1 VLIGRVRPVDV
12 LETRGLERTFSS
24 GVSVRMLRSEPR
36 MRFVVSA
43 SVEDRLACEFRL
55 GSSTDSAHRPQQRAS
70 FALVL
75 VAVAGFLFL
84 QSLLAQPTRTVRRVL
99 IFNDFGPISSPGIA
113 ALDQAIAA
121 GLANSSYHIELYTE
135 NLEATLFPDDAS
147 QHRFRE
153 WYIRKYEDRKP
164 DVIITVGPASLRF
177 MIELHERSFPNT
189 PVIFCGTTEEMIDQL
204 KPDSHFTGVWGV
216 AQPEKTLIAALHLQP
231 DTKHVVVVG
240 GTGAFDRSLEALT
253 KESLRKY
260 ESQFA
265 FTYLTDLDM
274 PALLERLRRL
284 PSKTI
289 VYHTS
294 MMEDAAG
301 THFIDATQAVP
312 MVANAANAPVFTMDD
327 VDVGKGTV
335 GGYVVSWAAD
345 GQVAAGMAVRILD
358 GVKPQEIPV
367 VRNNNVYLFDW
378 RALRRW
384 GFKESDLPPGS
395 TVIFRELSVWERTK
409 WIWISGLLIIF
420 GLSILA
426 AYLQFSRKQ
435 LKQARDAQS
444 QLSGLLI
451 NAQEME
457 RRRLASELHDD
468 FSQRLALL
476 TLGLEN
482 ASETLPDSSEATK
495 RQLHELL
502 NSASEL
508 GADLHTVSHRLHPS
522 ALEKLGLVPGL
533 KALCEEFTSRQ
544 GIKIVFSSKN
554 IPRSVPPNVALCLF
568 RIVQESLQNLRKYS
582 GASQGQVNL
591 CKEGDRLF
599 LSVSDEGRGF
609 EMMEMRN
616 RVGLGVRSMGER
628 ARLVGGQFEIH
639 SQRGKGTRIDVCV
652 PLQQEIETAEEL
664 SLQWEK
670 TDPL

>member
-1 VLIGRVRPVDV
+1 MDV

-55 GSSTDSAHRPQQRAS
+55 GSSIDSAHRPQQRAS

-113 ALDQAIAA
+113 ALDQAIAT
-121 GLANSSYHIELYTE
+121 GLATSPHQIELYNE

-253 KESLRKY
+253 KKSLRKY
-260 ESQFA
+260 ESQFE

-274 PALLERLRRL
+274 PTLLERLKRL

-294 MMEDAAG
+294 IMEDASGA
-301 THFIDATQAVP
+301 HFIDATQAVP
-312 MVANAANAPVFTMDD
+312 MVADAANAPVFTMDD

-652 PLQQEIETAEEL
+652 PLQPENETVN
-664 SLQWEK
+664 S
-670 TDPL
+670 

>member
-1 VLIGRVRPVDV
+1 MRV
-12 LETRGLERTFSS
+12 
-24 GVSVRMLRSEPR
+24 
-36 MRFVVSA
+36 VVSA
-43 SVEDRLACEFRL
+43 SVEDRLACEFRPR
-55 GSSTDSAHRPQQRAS
+55 SSSDSAHCPQRAARL
-70 FALVL
+70 ALVL
-75 VAVAGFLFL
+75 VVISGFLVL
-84 QSLLAQPTRTVRRVL
+84 PPLLAQPTRTVRRVL
-99 IFNDFGPISSPGIA
+99 IFNDFSSISSPGTA
-113 ALDQAIAA
+113 ALDQAIVA
-121 GLANSSYHIELYTE
+121 GLQSSQYQIELYNE
-135 NLEATLFPDDAS
+135 NLEATLFSDETS
-147 QHRFRE
+147 QRRFRE
-153 WYIRKYEDRKP
+153 WFIKKYAERKP

-240 GTGAFDRSLEALT
+240 GTGAFDRNLEALT
-253 KESLRKY
+253 KKSLRKY
-260 ESQFA
+260 ESQFE

-274 PALLERLRRL
+274 PALLERLKRL

-294 MMEDAAG
+294 IMEDAAG

-312 MVANAANAPVFTMDD
+312 MVADAANAPVFAMDD

-345 GQVAAGMAVRILD
+345 GRVAAGMTVRILD

-367 VRNNNVYLFDW
+367 VRNNNIYLFDW

-395 TVIFRELSVWERTK
+395 TVLFKEISVWERAK
-409 WIWISGLLIIF
+409 WILISGLLIILC
-420 GLSILA
+420 LSTLV

-476 TLGLEN
+476 ALGLEN

-522 ALEKLGLVPGL
+522 ALESLGLVLGL
-533 KALCEEFTSRQ
+533 KALCQEFTSRQ
-544 GIKIVFSSKN
+544 AIKIVFSSKN
-554 IPRSVPPNVALCLF
+554 IPRDVSPNVALCLF
-568 RIVQESLQNLRKYS
+568 RIVQEGLQNLKKYS

-591 CKEGDRLF
+591 RKEGDKLF

-616 RVGLGVRSMGER
+616 RVGLGMRSMGER

-652 PLQQEIETAEEL
+652 PLQPENETVN
-664 SLQWEK
+664 S
-670 TDPL
+670 

>member
-1 VLIGRVRPVDV
+1 
-12 LETRGLERTFSS
+12 
-24 GVSVRMLRSEPR
+24 
-36 MRFVVSA
+36 MRLVVSA

-75 VAVAGFLFL
+75 VAVAGFLIL

-113 ALDQAIAA
+113 ALDQAIAT
-121 GLANSSYHIELYTE
+121 GLATSPHQIELYNE

-189 PVIFCGTTEEMIDQL
+189 PVIFCGTTEEMINQL

-253 KESLRKY
+253 KKSLRKY
-260 ESQFA
+260 ESQFE

-274 PALLERLRRL
+274 PTLLERLKRL

-294 MMEDAAG
+294 IMEDASGA
-301 THFIDATQAVP
+301 HFIDATQAVP
-312 MVANAANAPVFTMDD
+312 MVADAANAPVFAMDD

-378 RALRRW
+378 RVLRRW
-384 GFKESDLPPGS
+384 GFKESDLPSGS

-582 GASQGQVNL
+582 GASQGRVNL
-591 CKEGDRLF
+591 RKEGDKLF
-599 LSVSDEGRGF
+599 LSVSDEGHGF
-609 EMMEMRN
+609 DMMEMRN
-616 RVGLGVRSMGER
+616 RVGLGIRSMGER

-639 SQRGKGTRIDVCV
+639 SEPEKGTRIDVCV
-652 PLQQEIETAEEL
+652 PLQPENETAEEL

-670 TDPL
+670 TDLL

>member
-1 VLIGRVRPVDV
+1 
-12 LETRGLERTFSS
+12 
-24 GVSVRMLRSEPR
+24 M
-36 MRFVVSA
+36 SA

-113 ALDQAIAA
+113 ALDQAIAT
-121 GLANSSYHIELYTE
+121 GLATSPHQIELYNE

-189 PVIFCGTTEEMIDQL
+189 PVIFCGTTEEMINQL

-253 KESLRKY
+253 KKSLRKY
-260 ESQFA
+260 ESQFE

-274 PALLERLRRL
+274 PTLLERLKRL

-294 MMEDAAG
+294 IMEDASGA
-301 THFIDATQAVP
+301 HFIDATQAVP
-312 MVANAANAPVFTMDD
+312 MVADAANAPVFAMDD

-378 RALRRW
+378 RVLRRW
-384 GFKESDLPPGS
+384 GFKESDLPSGS

-582 GASQGQVNL
+582 GASQGRVNL
-591 CKEGDRLF
+591 RKEGDKLF
-599 LSVSDEGRGF
+599 LSVSDEGHGF
-609 EMMEMRN
+609 DMMEMRN
-616 RVGLGVRSMGER
+616 RVGLGIRSMGER

-639 SQRGKGTRIDVCV
+639 SEPEKGTRIDVCV
-652 PLQQEIETAEEL
+652 PLQPENETAEEL

-670 TDPL
+670 TDLL

>member
-1 VLIGRVRPVDV
+1 
-12 LETRGLERTFSS
+12 
-24 GVSVRMLRSEPR
+24 M
-36 MRFVVSA
+36 
-43 SVEDRLACEFRL
+43 ACEICPRE
-55 GSSTDSAHRPQQRAS
+55 RAR
-70 FALVL
+70 FT
-75 VAVAGFLFL
+75 VAVVIALLFL
-84 QSLLAQPTRTVRRVL
+84 QPLLAQQRRIVRRVL
-99 IFNDFGPISSPGIA
+99 VFNDFGSISSPGVA
-113 ALDQAIAA
+113 TLDHAIAA
-121 GLANSSYHIELYTE
+121 GLANSPYQIELYNE
-135 NLEATLFPDDAS
+135 NLEATLFPDEAS

-153 WYIRKYEDRKP
+153 WYIRKYADRKP

-177 MIELHERSFPNT
+177 MIESHERSFPNI
-189 PVIFCGTTEEMIDQL
+189 PVIFCGTTEEMLGQL
-204 KPDSHFTGVWGV
+204 KPDSRFTGVWGV
-216 AQPEKTLIAALHLQP
+216 AQPEKTLLAALHLQP
-231 DTKHVVVVG
+231 ETKHVVVVG

-260 ESQFA
+260 ESRFE

-294 MMEDAAG
+294 MMEDAGG

-312 MVANAANAPVFTMDD
+312 MIANAANAPVFVMDD
-327 VDVGKGTV
+327 VDVGEGTV

-395 TVIFRELSVWERTK
+395 TLLFKEISLWERTK
-409 WIWISGLLIIF
+409 WIWVGGLIIILC
-420 GLSILA
+420 LSTLA

-435 LKQARDAQS
+435 LKQARDAQLL
-444 QLSGLLI
+444 LSGLLI

-457 RRRLASELHDD
+457 RSRLASELHDD

-476 TLGLEN
+476 TLGLDN
-482 ASETLPDSSEATK
+482 LSEALPDSSQAAK

-522 ALEKLGLVPGL
+522 TLKSLGLVPGL
-533 KALCEEFTSRQ
+533 KALCREFNSSHGTE
-544 GIKIVFSSKN
+544 IAFSSED
-554 IPRSVPPNVALCLF
+554 IPRAVAPNVALCLF
-568 RIVQESLQNLRKYS
+568 RIVQEGLQNLRKYS
-582 GASQGQVNL
+582 GALQGQVNL
-591 CKEGDRLF
+591 REEGDRLF

-609 EMMEMRN
+609 DAKEVRN
-616 RVGLGVRSMGER
+616 RVGLGILSMGER
-628 ARLVGGQFEIH
+628 ARLVGGQFEIY
-639 SQRGKGTRIDVCV
+639 SEPGKGTRINVWV
-652 PLQQEIETAEEL
+652 PFQAEKGTAQDLTSQQKSVVL
-664 SLQWEK
+664 
-670 TDPL
+670 

>member
-1 VLIGRVRPVDV
+1 LCQPHW
-12 LETRGLERTFSS
+12 
-24 GVSVRMLRSEPR
+24 
-36 MRFVVSA
+36 
-43 SVEDRLACEFRL
+43 EDCLDREFRAC
-55 GSSTDSAHRPQQRAS
+55 SWCDDHCPQQKAR
-70 FALVL
+70 FACVL
-75 VAVAGFLFL
+75 VVFAGFLFL
-84 QSLLAQPTRTVRRVL
+84 QLLPAHPNRIVRRVL
-99 IFNDFGPISSPGIA
+99 LFNDFGSISSPGVA

-135 NLEATLFPDDAS
+135 NLEATLFPDEIS

-153 WYIRKYEDRKP
+153 WYIRKYADRKP

-177 MIELHERSFPNT
+177 MVESHERSFPNT
-189 PVIFCGTTEEMIDQL
+189 PVIFCGTTEEMIDPL
-204 KPDSHFTGVWGV
+204 KPGSHFTGVWGV
-216 AQPEKTLIAALHLQP
+216 AQPEKTLIAALHFQP

-240 GTGAFDRSLEALT
+240 GTGAFDRSIEALT
-253 KESLRKY
+253 KKSLRKY
-260 ESQFA
+260 ESQFE

-274 PALLERLRRL
+274 PALLERLKRL

-294 MMEDAAG
+294 IMEDAAG
-301 THFIDATQAVP
+301 AHFIDASQAVP
-312 MVANAANAPVFTMDD
+312 MVADAANAPVFVMDD

-378 RALRRW
+378 RALHRW

-395 TVIFRELSVWERTK
+395 KVLFKEISVWERTK
-409 WIWISGLLIIF
+409 WIWIGGLLII
-420 GLSILA
+420 LSLSTLV
-426 AYLQFSRKQ
+426 AYLQFNRKQ
-435 LKQARDAQS
+435 LKQAKDAQL

-451 NAQEME
+451 NAQETE

-476 TLGLEN
+476 ALGLEN

-522 ALEKLGLVPGL
+522 ALENLGLVPGL

-544 GIKIVFSSKN
+544 DIEIVFSSEDV
-554 IPRSVPPNVALCLF
+554 PRRVPPNVALCLF
-568 RIVQESLQNLRKYS
+568 RIVQEGLQNLRKYS
-582 GASQGQVNL
+582 GTSQGRVNL
-591 CKEGDRLF
+591 RKEGDKLF
-599 LSVSDEGRGF
+599 LSVSDEGLGF
-609 EMMEMRN
+609 EMMEMRH
-616 RVGLGVRSMGER
+616 RVGLGIRSMRER

-639 SQRGKGTRIDVCV
+639 SQRGKGTRIEVCV
-652 PLQQEIETAEEL
+652 PLQPENETAEEL

>member
-1 VLIGRVRPVDV
+1 
-12 LETRGLERTFSS
+12 
-24 GVSVRMLRSEPR
+24 
-36 MRFVVSA
+36 VSA
-43 SVEDRLACEFRL
+43 SL
-55 GSSTDSAHRPQQRAS
+55 GGLLGLRICPQQGAR
-70 FALVL
+70 FATFLFV
-75 VAVAGFLFL
+75 VAGFLFL
-84 QSLLAQPTRTVRRVL
+84 QSLLAHPGRIVRRVL
-99 IFNDFGPISSPGIA
+99 IFNDFGSISSPGIA
-113 ALDQAIAA
+113 TLDQAIAA
-121 GLANSSYHIELYTE
+121 GLASSPYQIELYNE

-153 WYIRKYEDRKP
+153 WYIHKYADRKP

-177 MIELHERSFPNT
+177 MIESHERSFPNI
-189 PVIFCGTTEEMIDQL
+189 PVIFCGTTEEMTDQL
-204 KPDSHFTGVWGV
+204 KPESQFTGVWGV

-231 DTKHVVVVG
+231 ETKHVVVVG

-260 ESQFA
+260 ESRFE

-312 MVANAANAPVFTMDD
+312 MVANAANAPVFVMDD

-335 GGYVVSWAAD
+335 GGYLVSWAAD
-345 GQVAAGMAVRILD
+345 GRVAAGMAVRILD
-358 GVKPQEIPV
+358 GVKPQEVPV

-378 RALRRW
+378 RALRQW

-395 TVIFRELSVWERTK
+395 TLLFKEISLWERTK
-409 WIWISGLLIIF
+409 WIWISGLIVILC
-420 GLSILA
+420 LSTLA

-435 LKQARDAQS
+435 LKQMRDAQL

-451 NAQEME
+451 DGQEME
-457 RRRLASELHDD
+457 RSRLASELHDD
-468 FSQRLALL
+468 FGQRLALL
-476 TLGLEN
+476 ALELEN
-482 ASETLPDSSEATK
+482 VSEALPDSSQAAK
-495 RQLHELL
+495 RHLHELL

-522 ALEKLGLVPGL
+522 MLKSLGLVPGL
-533 KALCEEFTSRQ
+533 KALCQEFSSWH
-544 GIKIVFSSKN
+544 GVEIVFSSED
-554 IPRSVPPNVALCLF
+554 IPRAVPPNVALCLF
-568 RIVQESLQNLRKYS
+568 RIVQEGLQNLRKYS
-582 GASQGQVNL
+582 GASQGRVNL
-591 CKEGDRLF
+591 RKEGDRLF

-609 EMMEMRN
+609 DAKEMGN
-616 RVGLGVRSMGER
+616 RVGLGIRSMGER

-639 SQRGKGTRIDVCV
+639 SKPGKGTKIVVCV
-652 PLQQEIETAEEL
+652 PLQPENEAAEEL
-664 SLQWEK
+664 SYPWK
-670 TDPL
+670 TDVL

>member
-1 VLIGRVRPVDV
+1 
-12 LETRGLERTFSS
+12 
-24 GVSVRMLRSEPR
+24 

-113 ALDQAIAA
+113 ALDQAIAT
-121 GLANSSYHIELYTE
+121 GLATSPHQIELYNE

-189 PVIFCGTTEEMIDQL
+189 PVIFCGTTEEMINQL

-253 KESLRKY
+253 KKSLRKY
-260 ESQFA
+260 ESQFE

-274 PALLERLRRL
+274 PTLLERLKRL

-294 MMEDAAG
+294 IMEDASGA
-301 THFIDATQAVP
+301 HFIDATQAVP
-312 MVANAANAPVFTMDD
+312 MVADAANAPVFAMDD

-378 RALRRW
+378 RVLRRW

-582 GASQGQVNL
+582 GASQGRVNL
-591 CKEGDRLF
+591 RKEGDKLF
-599 LSVSDEGRGF
+599 LSVSDEGHGF
-609 EMMEMRN
+609 DMMEMRN
-616 RVGLGVRSMGER
+616 RVGLGIRSMGER

-639 SQRGKGTRIDVCV
+639 SEPEKGTRIDVCV
-652 PLQQEIETAEEL
+652 PLQPENETAEEL

-670 TDPL
+670 TDLL

>member
-1 VLIGRVRPVDV
+1 
-12 LETRGLERTFSS
+12 
-24 GVSVRMLRSEPR
+24 M
-36 MRFVVSA
+36 SA
-43 SVEDRLACEFRL
+43 SL
-55 GSSTDSAHRPQQRAS
+55 GGLLGLRICPQQGARL
-70 FALVL
+70 ALVL
-75 VAVAGFLFL
+75 VVVAGLLFL
-84 QSLLAQPTRTVRRVL
+84 QSLPARSTRIVRRVL
-99 IFNDFGPISSPGIA
+99 LFNDFGSISSPGVA

-121 GLANSSYHIELYTE
+121 GLASSSYQIELYNE
-135 NLEATLFPDDAS
+135 NLEATLFPDEAS

-153 WYIRKYEDRKP
+153 WYIRKYADRKP

-177 MIELHERSFPNT
+177 MIESHEGSFQSI
-189 PVIFCGTTEEMIDQL
+189 PVIFCGTTEEMTDQL

-216 AQPEKTLIAALHLQP
+216 AEPEKTLIAALHLQP
-231 DTKHVVVVG
+231 ETEHVVVVG

-265 FTYLTDLDM
+265 FTYLTDLNM

-284 PSKTI
+284 PNKTI

-294 MMEDAAG
+294 ITEDAAG

-312 MVANAANAPVFTMDD
+312 MVANAANAPVFVLDD

-367 VRNNNVYLFDW
+367 VRNDNVYMFDW

-395 TVIFRELSVWERTK
+395 TLLFKEISLWERTK
-409 WIWISGLLIIF
+409 WIWISGLIVILC
-420 GLSILA
+420 LSTLA

-451 NAQEME
+451 NAQETE
-457 RRRLASELHDD
+457 RSRLASELHDD

-476 TLGLEN
+476 ALGLEN
-482 ASETLPDSSEATK
+482 ASEALSDPSQATK
-495 RQLHELL
+495 RQLHELF

-522 ALEKLGLVPGL
+522 ALKSLGLVLGL
-533 KALCEEFTSRQ
+533 KALCQESSSRQ
-544 GIKIVFSSKN
+544 GVKIVFSSED
-554 IPRSVPPNVALCLF
+554 IPRAVPPNVALCLF
-568 RIVQESLQNLRKYS
+568 RIVQEGLQNLRKYS

-591 CKEGDRLF
+591 RKEGDRLI
-599 LSVSDEGRGF
+599 LSVSDKGRGF
-609 EMMEMRN
+609 DAKEMRN
-616 RVGLGVRSMGER
+616 SVGLGIRSMGER

-639 SQRGKGTRIDVCV
+639 SEPGEGTRIDVSV
-652 PLQQEIETAEEL
+652 PLQPENETAEEL
-664 SLQWEK
+664 SLQRK
-670 TDPL
+670 TDLL

>member
-1 VLIGRVRPVDV
+1 
-12 LETRGLERTFSS
+12 
-24 GVSVRMLRSEPR
+24 

-84 QSLLAQPTRTVRRVL
+84 QALLAQPTRTVRRVL

-113 ALDQAIAA
+113 ALDQAIAI
-121 GLANSSYHIELYTE
+121 GLATSPHQIELYNE

-189 PVIFCGTTEEMIDQL
+189 PVIFCGTTEEMINQL

-253 KESLRKY
+253 KKSLRKY
-260 ESQFA
+260 ESQFE

-274 PALLERLRRL
+274 PTLLERLKRL

-294 MMEDAAG
+294 IMEDASGA
-301 THFIDATQAVP
+301 HFIDATQAVP
-312 MVANAANAPVFTMDD
+312 MVADAANAPVFATDD

-378 RALRRW
+378 RVLRRW

-582 GASQGQVNL
+582 GASQGRVNL
-591 CKEGDRLF
+591 RKEGDKLF
-599 LSVSDEGRGF
+599 LSVSDEGHGF
-609 EMMEMRN
+609 DMMEMRN
-616 RVGLGVRSMGER
+616 RVGLGIRSMGER

-639 SQRGKGTRIDVCV
+639 SEPEKGTRIDVCV
-652 PLQQEIETAEEL
+652 PLQPENETAEEL

-670 TDPL
+670 TDLL

>member
-1 VLIGRVRPVDV
+1 
-12 LETRGLERTFSS
+12 
-24 GVSVRMLRSEPR
+24 
-36 MRFVVSA
+36 
-43 SVEDRLACEFRL
+43 
-55 GSSTDSAHRPQQRAS
+55 
-70 FALVL
+70 
-75 VAVAGFLFL
+75 
-84 QSLLAQPTRTVRRVL
+84 
-99 IFNDFGPISSPGIA
+99 
-113 ALDQAIAA
+113 
-121 GLANSSYHIELYTE
+121 
-135 NLEATLFPDDAS
+135 
-147 QHRFRE
+147 
-153 WYIRKYEDRKP
+153 
-164 DVIITVGPASLRF
+164 
-177 MIELHERSFPNT
+177 MIESHERSFQNI
-189 PVIFCGTTEEMIDQL
+189 PVIFCATTENMIGQL

-240 GTGAFDRSLEALT
+240 GTGAFDRSLEVLT
-253 KESLRKY
+253 KESLRNY
-260 ESQFA
+260 ESQFE

-274 PALLERLRRL
+274 PTLLERLKRL

-294 MMEDAAG
+294 IMEDASGA
-301 THFIDATQAVP
+301 HFIDATQAVP
-312 MVANAANAPVFTMDD
+312 MVADAANAPVFAMDD

-378 RALRRW
+378 RVLRRW

-582 GASQGQVNL
+582 GASQGRVNL
-591 CKEGDRLF
+591 RKEGDKLF
-599 LSVSDEGRGF
+599 LSVSDEGHGF
-609 EMMEMRN
+609 DMMEMRN
-616 RVGLGVRSMGER
+616 RVGLGIRSMGER

-639 SQRGKGTRIDVCV
+639 SEPEKGTRIDVCV
-652 PLQQEIETAEEL
+652 PLQPENETAEEL

-670 TDPL
+670 TDLL

>member
-1 VLIGRVRPVDV
+1 
-12 LETRGLERTFSS
+12 
-24 GVSVRMLRSEPR
+24 MLRSESH

-43 SVEDRLACEFRL
+43 SVEDRLAREFRL
-55 GSSTDSAHRPQQRAS
+55 HSATDSAHGPQQRAS
-70 FALVL
+70 FGLVL

-113 ALDQAIAA
+113 ALDQAIAT
-121 GLANSSYHIELYTE
+121 GLTSSPYQIELYNE

-153 WYIRKYEDRKP
+153 WYIRKYADRKP

-240 GTGAFDRSLEALT
+240 GTGAFDRNLEALT
-253 KESLRKY
+253 KKSLRKY
-260 ESQFA
+260 ESQFE

-274 PALLERLRRL
+274 PALLERLKRL

-294 MMEDAAG
+294 IMEDATG

-312 MVANAANAPVFTMDD
+312 MVADAANAPVFAMDD

-345 GQVAAGMAVRILD
+345 GRVAAGMTVRILD

-367 VRNNNVYLFDW
+367 VRNNNIYLFDW

-395 TVIFRELSVWERTK
+395 TVIFKEISVWERTK
-409 WIWISGLLIIF
+409 WILISGLLIILC
-420 GLSILA
+420 LSTLV

-476 TLGLEN
+476 ALGLEN

-522 ALEKLGLVPGL
+522 ALESLGLVPGL
-533 KALCEEFTSRQ
+533 KVLCQEFTSRQ
-544 GIKIVFSSKN
+544 GIKIVFYSKN
-554 IPRSVPPNVALCLF
+554 IPRDVPPNVALCLF
-568 RIVQESLQNLRKYS
+568 RIVQEGLQNLKKYS

-591 CKEGDRLF
+591 RKEGGKLF

-616 RVGLGVRSMGER
+616 RVGLGMRSMGER

-652 PLQQEIETAEEL
+652 PLQPENETAEEL
-664 SLQWEK
+664 SLRWEK

>member
-1 VLIGRVRPVDV
+1 
-12 LETRGLERTFSS
+12 
-24 GVSVRMLRSEPR
+24 

-84 QSLLAQPTRTVRRVL
+84 QALLAQPTRTVRRVL

-113 ALDQAIAA
+113 ALDQAIAT
-121 GLANSSYHIELYTE
+121 GLATSPHQIELYNE

-189 PVIFCGTTEEMIDQL
+189 PVIFCGTTEEMINQL

-253 KESLRKY
+253 KKSLRKY
-260 ESQFA
+260 ESQFE

-274 PALLERLRRL
+274 PTLLERLKRL

-294 MMEDAAG
+294 IMEDASGA
-301 THFIDATQAVP
+301 HFIDATQAVP
-312 MVANAANAPVFTMDD
+312 MVADAANAPVFAMDD

-378 RALRRW
+378 RVLRRW

-426 AYLQFSRKQ
+426 VYLQFSRKQ
-435 LKQARDAQS
+435 LKQAKDAQS

-582 GASQGQVNL
+582 GASQGRVNL
-591 CKEGDRLF
+591 RKEGDKLF
-599 LSVSDEGRGF
+599 LSVSDEGHGF
-609 EMMEMRN
+609 DMMEMRN
-616 RVGLGVRSMGER
+616 RVGLGIRSMGER

-639 SQRGKGTRIDVCV
+639 SEPEKGTRIDVCV
-652 PLQQEIETAEEL
+652 PLQPENETAEEL

-670 TDPL
+670 TDLL